1 MNRQN
6 GEYPNTKYVHQ
17 NGQFK
22 ELLMKMDKCSGG
34 LLFGDDMLYVYW
46 FYIIKKLNTSIT
58 S

>member
-22 ELLMKMDKCSGG
+22 ELLMKMGKCSGG
-34 LLFGDDMLYVYW
+34 LLFGDDMLYVY
-46 FYIIKKLNTSIT
+46 
-58 S
+58 